1 MNHEALLQIAE
12 ELETMAFDLEN
23 DPFLIGNTSIT
34 YALQARKLAESIKSQ
49 VLPEQNIFSELQLM
63 LPFNEVIPN
72 D

>member
-23 DPFLIGNTSIT
+23 DPFLIGNAPIT

-49 VLPEQNIFSELQLM
+49 VLPEQNIFSERQLT
-63 LPFNEVIPN
+63 LPFNEVIAN